1 MSSIVRTL
9 VLCLLALAL
18 PLQGLAAATM
28 LHCGPSHHA
37 RIVSASAAHDHAA
50 HGHGAARGAHSH
62 DDRAADGSAAVDAAN
77 PQTPNYLGDSSLAK
91 AKCSA
96 CASCCSAVALPASIA
111 EIPVVQQHASRFPP
125 LSAQVEPVVTDSPER
140 PPRSFLA

>member
-1 MSSIVRTL
+1 MSIVRTL

-37 RIVSASAAHDHAA
+37 RMASAPAAHDHAA
-50 HGHGAARGAHSH
+50 HGHGAAGGARSH
-62 DDRAADGSAAVDAAN
+62 DLATDGSAAVDAAN
-77 PQTPNYLGDSSLAK
+77 QQTPDYLGDPSLAK

-96 CASCCSAVALPASIA
+96 CASCCSAVALPASVA
-111 EIPVVQQHASRFPP
+111 EISAVQQHASRFPA
-125 LSAQVEPVVTDSPER
+125 LSAQVEPVVTDSPDR

>member
-1 MSSIVRTL
+1 MSIVRTL

-37 RIVSASAAHDHAA
+37 RMASAPAAHDHAA
-50 HGHGAARGAHSH
+50 HGHGAVAGAHGH
-62 DDRAADGSAAVDAAN
+62 DGSAAVDVAN

-96 CASCCSAVALPASIA
+96 CASCCSAIALPASIA
-111 EIPVVQQHASRFPP
+111 EISVVQQHASRFPP